1 MREHGKFGCPRASAI
16 AAVAVA
22 SLEAALNRVSTTA
35 ATLAHLL
42 PLLH

>member
-1 MREHGKFGCPRASAI
+1 M
-16 AAVAVA
+16 AAHAPVPVAVA
-22 SLEAALNRVSTTA
+22 SLEAALNRVSTIA